1 MARLWRTTTLRDSHS
16 QIRSGNL
23 VMSVGLMYKNKVS
36 IIMNCIGGLY
46 NWKNTKKPINA
57 NGRSAAWVK
66 LHP

>member
-1 MARLWRTTTLRDSHS
+1 
-16 QIRSGNL
+16 
-23 VMSVGLMYKNKVS
+23 MSVGLMYKNKVS